1 MLEGPSFGRVLADS
15 SMLFWIQAGSSCC
28 YLGRVSAI
36 HSVEHAFQDCVSLV
50 RVAGTSETLWHYTTA
65 EVLLRILDSGS
76 LHLTCYRFMNDP
88 GEGQVAS
95 SLVDVCWQIALNRA
109 THHPRLDLNW
119 LRRNVTSVPKLEYPG
134 ASDQST
140 FVFSASSKGDLL
152 SQWARYADDGRGVAL
167 GLTVNTAL
175 LTSGAPTSAW
185 SYGPH
190 LSRVMFWSTTERE
203 ATPESAFD
211 SSNLLVGQLS
221 SRLYEFLMEAQD
233 VTELQNGLLMV
244 TEGLAP
250 SIKSEG
256 YAEEHELR
264 LSAHTDLRAKELYHL
279 KANRHGI
286 APVMTIAIDGAAIKV
301 TSIVIGPRL
310 GPETLWSL
318 RWLREKYGLEHVTIQ
333 RSNLAYR

>member
-1 MLEGPSFGRVLADS
+1 MT
-15 SMLFWIQAGSSCC
+15 
-28 YLGRVSAI
+28 
-36 HSVEHAFQDCVSLV
+36 LV
-50 RVAGTSETLWHYTTA
+50 RAKLQAPWSMFVG
-65 EVLLRILDSGS
+65 
-76 LHLTCYRFMNDP
+76 RF
-88 GEGQVAS
+88 
-95 SLVDVCWQIALNRA
+95 ALNRA
-109 THHPRLDLNW
+109 AEHPCLDLNW
-119 LRRNVTSVPKLEYPG
+119 LRRNVANVPKLDYPG
-134 ASDQST
+134 ASEQST

-175 LTSGAPTSAW
+175 LAPGAPESAW

-190 LSRVMFWSTTERE
+190 LSRVLYWRTTERE

-211 SSNLLVGQLS
+211 PFNLLVGQLS
-221 SRLYEFLMEAQD
+221 SRLYEFLMEARD
-233 VTELQNGLLMV
+233 VTEIQNGLLMV

-264 LSAHTDLRAKELYHL
+264 LSAHTDLRAKDLYHL

-286 APVMTIAIDGAAIKV
+286 APVMAIPIDGVAVKIA
-301 TSIVIGPRL
+301 SIVIGPRL
-310 GPETLWSL
+310 GAETLWSL